1 MGKEEEYF
9 PHASQ
14 TSTDPASIGNCR
26 RCLLRFERLIDN
38 STLAHSSPPSLPFFS
53 FSHSPLKSPP
63 LLEIGGAAVGR
74 EEDATS
80 WCIDGM
86 CTNKLTRIG
95 DPTSATTFITCSAS
109 AGLEETDKNLG
120 FWGRRHYKLKS
131 QFATDLV
138 TPGQSWSREGLIW
151 TKIYHLV

>member
-1 MGKEEEYF
+1 MNVIGHSGNSPRASLTIGSTSLAFPLEGRGVMGKEEEYF

-38 STLAHSSPPSLPFFS
+38 STLAHSFLPSLPSFS

-63 LLEIGGAAVGR
+63 LLEIGGAAVRR

-86 CTNKLTRIG
+86 CTNKLTRTG
-95 DPTSATTFITCSAS
+95 DPTSATTFISSGARFS
-109 AGLEETDKNLG
+109 RKNL
-120 FWGRRHYKLKS
+120 L
-131 QFATDLV
+131 L
-138 TPGQSWSREGLIW
+138 
-151 TKIYHLV
+151 